1 MGQYFNVVLDHIFTY
16 NRFFFFNQHAL
27 KKFLQKITWVEIYL
41 FLFEKTAQLDKFNN
55 FIKIHG
61 KE

>member
-1 MGQYFNVVLDHIFTY
+1 MWCWIISLHITD
-16 NRFFFFNQHAL
+16 FFFFNQHTL

>member
-1 MGQYFNVVLDHIFTY
+1 MWCWIISLHITDFI
-16 NRFFFFNQHAL
+16 FFNQHAL